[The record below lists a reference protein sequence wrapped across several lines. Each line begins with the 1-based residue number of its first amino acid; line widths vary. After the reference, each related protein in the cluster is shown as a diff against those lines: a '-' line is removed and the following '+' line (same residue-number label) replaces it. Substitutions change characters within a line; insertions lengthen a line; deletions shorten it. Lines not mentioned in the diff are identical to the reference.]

1 MNAPTYPKSIMLDA
15 SSPMASFDT
24 VEDHIAGEI
33 PLTVIVP
40 SCAGLSDDW
49 LNRVSQS
56 PQITLVYRPDPVPV
70 VEPVELPVLEPAV
83 WRIRGSRTGVAV
95 VAAAIFLSATV
106 VALVARFGLGI

>member
-1 MNAPTYPKSIMLDA
+1 MNAPAYPKSITLDA

-24 VEDHIAGEI
+24 VEDHIAGGI

-56 PQITLVYRPDPVPV
+56 PHITVVYRPDPIPV
-70 VEPVELPVLEPAV
+70 DAPTPFPVLEPAAPRN
-83 WRIRGSRTGVAV
+83 WGARTGVAV
-95 VAAAIFLSATV
+95 LAAAIFLSATV